1 MTEAIKWY
9 DSHLEAYR
17 NSACIRSEE
26 EYRRWYRRS
35 IEDPDSFWAEQARL
49 LLSWDKEWDFVLRYD
64 FDNAKIEWFGGG
76 VINAAYNCLDRHMG
90 ERKDKT
96 AYHWVGDSPE
106 ETQTITYSELYS
118 RVNRLAGLLKSKGV
132 AKGDRVILYMPR
144 IVELPIAMLACA
156 RIGAIH
162 VVVFGG
168 FSGKALSSRIQDCGA
183 RVIITTD
190 LGYRAGKPVPYKE
203 NVAYAIQ
210 SCPQIDTV
218 VVLHRGGIETSPSHP
233 QEVDW
238 QEAMAG
244 PDIYVP
250 PEKMDAEDPLFILYT
265 SGPTGKPVGVVHTHA
280 GYLLYAAMTTRLIF
294 DVKEDEVFWC
304 TSDIGWIN
312 GHTVGVYGTLLNG
325 LTGVIHEGVHW
336 YPGNDRY
343 WEITEQYR
351 VNKLYTA
358 PTVIRRLAQVGDA
371 PIQKHDIS
379 SLNLLGFTGDVLNPE
394 AWEWFYRSVG
404 KSRCPIVDAYFQVET
419 GGPILTTL
427 PGVAPLK
434 PGSCAFPFFGIDP
447 VILDDTGEETRFPNQ
462 QGVLCIR
469 KPWPGMVRTIYG
481 DHELFIHTYFSQI
494 PGIFFTADEAKK
506 DEDGYLWI
514 IGRVDNV
521 IKVSGHRLGAPEI
534 ESALSL
540 HPLVTEAAVVGYRR
554 PIEGQGIY
562 AFVAIQKDIP
572 PSGYLKTELIRLVR
586 DEIGPIA
593 NIDAI
598 QWVPSLPKTR
608 SGKILRN
615 ILDKIASGKFDNLG
629 DISAIADSSVI
640 ETLIRDRL
648 AQSNE

>member
-1 MTEAIKWY
+1 MTEATKWY

-17 NSACIRSEE
+17 NLSCIRSIE
-26 EYRRWYRRS
+26 EYRKWYKRS
-35 IEDPDSFWAEQARL
+35 IEDPESFWAEQARSF
-49 LLSWDKEWDFVLRYD
+49 LSWDREWDSVLRYD
-64 FDNAKIEWFGGG
+64 FDDAKIEWFGGG
-76 VINAAYNCLDRHMG
+76 VINAAYNCLDRHMEKG
-90 ERKDKT
+90 RDKT
-96 AYHWVGDSPE
+96 AYYWVGDSPG
-106 ETQTITYSELYS
+106 ETRTVTYSELYTQ
-118 RVNRLAGLLKSKGV
+118 VNRLAGLLKSRGV
-132 AKGDRVILYMPR
+132 ARGDRVILYMPG

-156 RIGAIH
+156 RIGAVHI
-162 VVVFGG
+162 VVFGG
-168 FSGKALSSRIQDCGA
+168 FSAKALSYRIQDCGA

-190 LGYRAGKPVPYKE
+190 LGYRAGRPVPYKE
-203 NVAYAIQ
+203 SVAHAIK

-218 VVLHRGGIETSPSHP
+218 IVLHRSGKKSIPSHP

-238 QEAMAG
+238 HEAMAG

-250 PEKMDAEDPLFILYT
+250 PEPMDAEDPLFIMYT
-265 SGPTGKPVGVVHTHA
+265 SGPAGKPVGVVHTHG

-312 GHTVGVYGTLLNG
+312 GHTIGVYGTLLNC
-325 LTGVIHEGVHW
+325 LTGVMHEGVHW
-336 YPGNDRY
+336 YPGNDRF
-343 WEITEQYR
+343 WEIIERYR

-358 PTVIRRLAQVGDA
+358 PTVIRRLAQAGDA
-371 PIQKHDIS
+371 LIQKHDIS
-379 SLNLLGFTGDVLNPE
+379 SLNLLGTAGDVLNPE
-394 AWEWFYRSVG
+394 AWQWFYHSVG
-404 KSRCPIVDAYFQVET
+404 KSRCPIVDTYFQVET

-434 PGSCAFPFFGIDP
+434 PGSCSFPFFGIDP

-469 KPWPGMVRTIYG
+469 KPWPGMVRTIFG
-481 DHELFIHTYFSQI
+481 DHELFIHTYFSHI
-494 PGIFFTADEAKK
+494 PGIFFVADEAKK
-506 DEDGYLWI
+506 DEDGYFWI

-534 ESALSL
+534 ESALTL
-540 HPLVTEAAVVGYRR
+540 HPLVTEAAVVGYPR

-562 AFVAIQKDIP
+562 AFVAIQKGVP
-572 PSGYLKTELIRLVR
+572 VSGYLKTELIRLVR

-593 NIDAI
+593 NIDVI

-615 ILDKIASGKFDNLG
+615 ILDKIAAGKVDDLG
-629 DISAIADSSVI
+629 DTSSLADPSVI
-640 ETLIRDRL
+640 ETLVSDRL
-648 AQSNE
+648 AQE